1 MGHQTVFPH
10 VGTQTHLLLHGKRI
24 WPLVTGTF
32 GGTDFIS
39 SLLGEAEDKLSQVS
53 VTDLNAAVTQAQM
66 ANTQAIAERV
76 KAFMRRLPGGHAAS
90 EEVDEMSGRQRPGEW
105 MGGVLSAEE
114 ISMRIY
120 PTLAFRDRISK
131 FIDEMIDKVPNT
143 LKSIDVGRFL
153 DLMRWCRK
161 LVGT

>member
-1 MGHQTVFPH
+1 MGHQSVFPH

-39 SLLGEAEDKLSQVS
+39 SLLGEAGDKLSQVS

-76 KAFMRRLPGGHAAS
+76 KGFMRRLPGGHEAS
-90 EEVDEMSGRQRPGEW
+90 VEVDEMSAGRTEGWVGR
-105 MGGVLSAEE
+105 VLSADE
-114 ISMRIY
+114 ISGRIY
-120 PTLAFRDRISK
+120 STLAFQDKISK
-131 FIDEMIDKVPNT
+131 LIDEMIDKVCEPP
-143 LKSIDVGRFL
+143 GA
-153 DLMRWCRK
+153 C
-161 LVGT
+161 